1 MTISAHPKS
10 EQAPYTFLGQI
21 GIDKNMRINGGKTMS
36 DESTKKYTDAYNV
49 FASIVGIEPK
59 DYNIFQV
66 SRDGDTLTIRPGWAG
81 LSMCPCEM
89 ATHIDLDSCWDEV
102 DWANSESKEARILA
116 LKELIDDCIA
126 EALR

>member
-1 MTISAHPKS
+1 MP
-10 EQAPYTFLGQI
+10 
-21 GIDKNMRINGGKTMS
+21 
-36 DESTKKYTDAYNV
+36 DESTKKYTDAYNL

-81 LSMCPCEM
+81 LSMRPCEI
-89 ATHIDLDSCWDEV
+89 ATHINMTDFWNEV
-102 DWANSESKEARILA
+102 DLANAESKETRIKE
-116 LKELIDDCIA
+116 LKELINECIS